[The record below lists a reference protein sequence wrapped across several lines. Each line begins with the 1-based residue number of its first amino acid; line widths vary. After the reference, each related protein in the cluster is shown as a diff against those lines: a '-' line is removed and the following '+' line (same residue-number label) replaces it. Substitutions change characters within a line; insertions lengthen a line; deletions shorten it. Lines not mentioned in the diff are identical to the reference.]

1 METPA
6 AAVVEVVG
14 GSLVV
19 LLPPLVVV
27 VGATVRT
34 EMPVVSMSPPLHAA
48 AATTMSA
55 NNATRERSLGTMTA
69 ASFADVLWIV
79 FIGAVLV
86 GLLILSRRRVE
97 PHWTSKDGRA
107 FLCRVQELG
116 PDGGP
121 TSGWY
126 EARAKVLGES
136 VLLKPRLLTHRSAA
150 WDARTVLH
158 RAPDHDSPFA
168 VYLLEGNP
176 GVLLRVPNY
185 SEAVHVLDDLLIGG
199 SGHE

>member
-1 METPA
+1 METPLGA
-6 AAVVEVVG
+6 
-14 GSLVV
+14 
-19 LLPPLVVV
+19 VVV
-27 VGATVRT
+27 VGAGLVVLLLPLVVVMGASVRT
-34 EMPVVSMSPPLHAA
+34 EMPVVSLPPPLHAA
-48 AATTMSA
+48 STTTMSA
-55 NNATRERSLGTMTA
+55 KRASRERSLGTMA
-69 ASFADVLWIV
+69 AVSFADVLWIV

-126 EARAKVLGES
+126 EARAKVMGES
-136 VLLKPRLLTHRSAA
+136 VLLKARILTHRSAA
-150 WDARTVLH
+150 WDARTVMQ
-158 RAPDHDSPFA
+158 RAPDGDSPFA
-168 VYLLEGNP
+168 VYLLDGDPE
-176 GVLLRVPNY
+176 VLLRVPNY
-185 SEAVHVLDDLLIGG
+185 SEAVHVLDDLLSGG